1 MQRNP
6 PLNSVLTTRLNALYQ
21 RREEVVRQIH
31 ILESQRANAPALPA
45 VFTAIPFAARPQKA
59 RAGVT

>member
-1 MQRNP
+1 MQRKP
-6 PLNSVLTTRLNALYQ
+6 PLNGVLITRLNALYQ
-21 RREEVVRQIH
+21 RREEVERQIQ

-45 VFTAIPFAARPQKA
+45 VFTAIPDAATTPKA

>member
-1 MQRNP
+1 MQQKP
-6 PLNSVLTTRLNALYQ
+6 PLNSVLITRLNALYR
-21 RREEVVRQIH
+21 RREEVERQIQ

-45 VFTAIPFAARPQKA
+45 VFTAIPDAATPKA